1 MCECGTGSR
10 ACEVERL
17 RDPDWQV
24 KGAVPLEIS
33 LQEGCQLVSLQLEHR
48 IMLS

>member
-1 MCECGTGSR
+1 MCECGTGGR

-24 KGAVPLEIS
+24 KAVPLEIS